1 MTQTTSSIE
10 PSALALAPVNAGAP
24 THGAVRYCATHRFG
38 SHLSID
44 QYELANG
51 LRVLLVADN
60 SAPVVAYHT
69 WFRVGSRDERKGKT
83 GIAHLFEHLMF
94 NETENLPKGE
104 FDRRL
109 EAVGAES
116 NASTWVDYTQYNIAA
131 PASELPLLVQIE
143 ADRMQNL
150 VLRKPQ
156 VESEIEVVANE
167 RRYRVDDDVE
177 GSMSETLWANAF
189 QTHPY
194 HWPTIGWMPDILG
207 FTTEDCEAFYRKYYA
222 PNNATLVLVG
232 DFTNETALR
241 LISQAYG
248 KIAPSQLTAS
258 SYPEEPRQTEAR
270 RVEITKPTATEKV
283 SIGFRAPKL
292 AERDHLVAQVL
303 SEVLSGGRASRLY
316 KKLVR
321 ELELASEVRVFVTPF
336 ADPGLV
342 EFYASGREDVTA
354 EQLLEV
360 LEQEL
365 VHLRAH
371 GVSQSELNRAQARF
385 ELGLLHGL
393 ETADGKAN
401 TIGFY
406 DCLLQAPA
414 AAFDRLIASNGVSP
428 DEVLS
433 FARRYL
439 TPEQGT
445 TVVVRPNGEGAE
457 PEADED
463 ES

>member
-1 MTQTTSSIE
+1 MVMATATSSE
-10 PSALALAPVNAGAP
+10 QPLDLTRVNAAAP
-24 THGAVRYCATHRFG
+24 THGTVKYCATHRFG
-38 SHLSID
+38 SHLAID
-44 QYELANG
+44 QFELANG
-51 LRVLLVADN
+51 LRVLLVADK

-69 WFRVGSRDERKGKT
+69 WFRVGSRDEREGKT

-116 NASTWVDYTQYNIAA
+116 NASTWVDYTQYNISA
-131 PASELPLLVQIE
+131 PATELPLLVQIE

-150 VLRKPQ
+150 VLRQPQ

-189 QTHPY
+189 HTHPY

-207 FTTEDCEAFYRKYYA
+207 FTTGDCEAFYRKYYA

-232 DFTNETALR
+232 DFAPETALG

-248 KIAPSQLTAS
+248 KIGPSQLTRDG
-258 SYPEEPRQTEAR
+258 YPAEPPQTDAR
-270 RVEITKPTATEKV
+270 RVELSKPTASEKV
-283 SIGFRAPKL
+283 SVGFRAPRL
-292 AERDHLVAQVL
+292 AEPDHLVAQVL
-303 SEVLSGGRASRLY
+303 AEVLSGGRASRLY

-342 EFYASGREDVTA
+342 EFYASGREGVKA
-354 EQLLEV
+354 EQLIEV
-360 LEQEL
+360 LSAEL
-365 VHLRAH
+365 DSLRRD
-371 GVSQSELNRAQARF
+371 GVAQSELNRAQARF
-385 ELGLLHGL
+385 ELGMLHGL

-406 DCLLQAPA
+406 DCLLQSPA
-414 AAFDRLIASNGVSP
+414 AAFDRLVASSGVSP
-428 DEVLS
+428 ADVLA

-439 TPEQGT
+439 TPEQAT
-445 TVVVRPNGEGAE
+445 TVVVRPNGEAADDA
-457 PEADED
+457 EADE

>member
-1 MTQTTSSIE
+1 
-10 PSALALAPVNAGAP
+10 VKF
-24 THGAVRYCATHRFG
+24 CATHRFG
-38 SHLSID
+38 SHLTID
-44 QYELANG
+44 QYELDNG
-51 LRVLLVADN
+51 LRILFVADD

-69 WFRVGSRDERKGKT
+69 WFRVGSRDEREGKT

-189 QTHPY
+189 EKHPY

-232 DFTNETALR
+232 DFAPETALG

-248 KIAPSQLTAS
+248 KIAPSQLARAT
-258 SYPEEPRQTEAR
+258 YPAEPRQTEAR
-270 RVEITKPTATEKV
+270 RVELKKPTATEKV

-321 ELELASEVRVFVTPF
+321 ELELALEVRVFVTPF

-342 EFYASGREDVTA
+342 EVYASGREGVTA
-354 EQLLEV
+354 EQLIEILS
-360 LEQEL
+360 QEL
-365 VHLRAH
+365 DLLRRD
-371 GVSQSELNRAQARF
+371 GVTQSELNRAQARF
-385 ELGLLHGL
+385 ELGMLHGL

-406 DCLLQAPA
+406 DCLLQSPA
-414 AAFDRLIASNGVSP
+414 AAFDRLVASSGVSP
-428 DEVLS
+428 DEVLT
-433 FARRYL
+433 FARHYL
-439 TPEQGT
+439 TPEQAT
-445 TVVVRPNGEGAE
+445 TVIVRPNGEDAE
-457 PEADED
+457 AAEAAEADE
-463 ES
+463 ET